1 MKIQKNQFSEKKYKN
16 LKIEYGDKMKG
27 SRGGGEERGRRN
39 KLCFF
44 ERINK
49 ILKLRDKLKNKI
61 VLNK

>member
-1 MKIQKNQFSEKKYKN
+1 
-16 LKIEYGDKMKG
+16 MKG

-49 ILKLRDKLKNKI
+49 ILKLRDKLKNKV